1 MAKTGKLILCQRF
14 NQTISSAFPSVTF
27 DNPKSWQPL
36 NLRNPW
42 SSGSPVEQRFPRLS
56 IEIRAA
62 LRRKAHAL
70 STSSSADGGSGLS
83 TGVRRRPGWVAEEQ
97 SLHLRVRRVLSADLG
112 DRRHD
117 HARQQAVADDLVLG

>member
-42 SSGSPVEQRFPRLS
+42 SRGSPVEQRFPRSS
-56 IEIRAA
+56 IEIQGRFATESGCAQYLFERRWRERFVYRPAA
-62 LRRKAHAL
+62 AAGLGCFWAAFFDGDTSAH
-70 STSSSADGGSGLS
+70 S
-83 TGVRRRPGWVAEEQ
+83 
-97 SLHLRVRRVLSADLG
+97 
-112 DRRHD
+112 
-117 HARQQAVADDLVLG
+117 